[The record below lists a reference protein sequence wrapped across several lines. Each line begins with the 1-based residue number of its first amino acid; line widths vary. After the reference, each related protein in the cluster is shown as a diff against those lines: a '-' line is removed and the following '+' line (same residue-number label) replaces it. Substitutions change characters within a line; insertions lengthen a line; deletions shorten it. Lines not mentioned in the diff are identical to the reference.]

1 MISQSWI
8 LATSATRTHL
18 SDRKTLFSQFSPGR
32 VVMYAVQRFAIA
44 NADYGNSLITKYG
57 DDDEM
62 LERQQAAWLNP
73 WHPEAPQIH
82 WPWLAVD
89 RSLRAA
95 GRRVSLLPTAAMSR
109 RDSDSDDSHD
119 FDDDESVVVSPWPDL
134 FTKTFYGTAR
144 DMSIVAVTW
153 GLEELAI
160 RYVFDEKTCDRLTKD
175 VYSSGKRKMERSD
188 SMLDFTQQFL
198 ITHLAGTC
206 LRWSAVFC
214 VNSMTAFWSAVFPY
228 GVYHPEDARFKWNQS
243 MNSPFGMH
251 IRNGVP
257 PFPTQAL
264 KHFVNDTLSWII
276 ESCSASLVV
285 TLASPLSYGGK
296 MHKYAYTMMNT
307 LFFGIGGICIREPV
321 MKALF

>member
-1 MISQSWI
+1 
-8 LATSATRTHL
+8 
-18 SDRKTLFSQFSPGR
+18 
-32 VVMYAVQRFAIA
+32 
-44 NADYGNSLITKYG
+44 
-57 DDDEM
+57 
-62 LERQQAAWLNP
+62 
-73 WHPEAPQIH
+73 
-82 WPWLAVD
+82 
-89 RSLRAA
+89 
-95 GRRVSLLPTAAMSR
+95 
-109 RDSDSDDSHD
+109 
-119 FDDDESVVVSPWPDL
+119 
-134 FTKTFYGTAR
+134 
-144 DMSIVAVTW
+144 
-153 GLEELAI
+153 
-160 RYVFDEKTCDRLTKD
+160 
-175 VYSSGKRKMERSD
+175 
-188 SMLDFTQQFL
+188 MLDFTQQFL